1 MRAYAPTFRT
11 MNGDTPPSPSPRATR
26 AGYVA
31 LVGRPNV
38 GKSTLMNALVG
49 EKLSIVTPRA
59 QTTRERV
66 TGILSTDRVQ
76 AVFVDTPGLLEPK
89 YLLQE
94 WMLEQALRALQDA
107 DVVLLLVDATRPDE
121 VPNAEV
127 LERLRAAAAVLVGI
141 NKTDAAGEADVAALE
156 AWSAAALPA
165 ARVLRLAASTGAGLQ
180 ELMGALTERLPES
193 PFLFPEDDIAIQP
206 VRFFVAE
213 LVRETLFETLH
224 EEVPYSTAVQVEE
237 FRESEAPVYI
247 RATIFVERESQKGI
261 VVGSRGAGIRQI
273 GSVARRKI
281 ESFLGQPVYLD
292 LWIKAKPGWRR
303 KKRGLEELGYERRDD
318 ES

>member
-1 MRAYAPTFRT
+1 
-11 MNGDTPPSPSPRATR
+11 MNNEASPSPSPTR
-26 AGYVA
+26 AGYIA

-59 QTTRERV
+59 QTTRDRV
-66 TGILSTDRVQ
+66 TGILSADRVQ

-94 WMLEQALRALQDA
+94 WMLAQALRALADA
-107 DVVLLLVDATRPDE
+107 DVVLLLVDATRP
-121 VPNAEV
+121 AELPSEDV
-127 LERLRAAAAVLVGI
+127 LARLRTSAAPVLVGI
-141 NKTDAAGEADVAALE
+141 NKTDAARRDDVAALE
-156 AWSAAALPA
+156 AWSASALPA
-165 ARVLRLAASTGAGLQ
+165 ARVIRIAASTRAGLD
-180 ELMGALTERLPES
+180 ELMTALTERLPES

-213 LVRETLFETLH
+213 LIRETLFETLL
-224 EEVPYSTAVQVEE
+224 EEVPYASAVQVEE
-237 FRESEAPVYI
+237 FREAEAPVYI

-261 VVGSRGAGIRQI
+261 VVGSRGAGIREI
-273 GSVARRKI
+273 GSAARRKI
-281 ESFLGQPVYLD
+281 ESFLATPVYLD
-292 LWIKAKPGWRR
+292 LWVKAKPGWRR